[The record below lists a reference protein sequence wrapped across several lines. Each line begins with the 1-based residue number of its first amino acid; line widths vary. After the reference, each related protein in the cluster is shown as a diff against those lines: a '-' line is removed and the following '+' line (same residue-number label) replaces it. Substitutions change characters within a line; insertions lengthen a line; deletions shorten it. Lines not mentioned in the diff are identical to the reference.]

1 MAKISTY
8 AIDGTPSLSDKV
20 IGTDVSDSNITKN
33 YLLSDIYNLFNS
45 QVSGYVPYVGA
56 TNDVDLGSH
65 TITADNFIVNGG
77 TSSGFLKADG
87 SIDTTAYVTIS
98 TNQTIT
104 GIKTFNNDTIFN
116 DYVELN
122 KFRDYGMKVNYSTD
136 VSTSAGS
143 PTQAGIYII
152 NGGINGYA
160 LAVDENTTNVSG
172 GQYPVTIRSTASSGT
187 PAIGMATGIHFAVQD
202 DAGNPAVGQMA
213 FRTTDAVAASYTMRW
228 EMRMK
233 NLGTYQT
240 NFMMLGDGSLALGYN
255 GVAPS
260 YKLDVNGDARLATIN
275 QATTDTD
282 KILVSDGGVIKYRT
296 GSEIL
301 SDIGAVK
308 SYGSFYDILD
318 QTIVTPSVGQPV
330 LVRNTDATMTSG
342 FSVVSNSRITA
353 ANTGKYNIQFSI
365 QLHNNG
371 GGGPG
376 STVEIWFDKNGVP
389 LPDSNTRVA
398 VGTNSPYVVAAWNY
412 FVPLNAGQ
420 YVEIYWA
427 TDNANI
433 GIDYS
438 AGSMGGPAIPSAI
451 ITINQID

>member
-8 AIDGTPSLSDKV
+8 AVDGTPSLGDKV

-33 YLLSDIYNLFNS
+33 YLLGDVFNLFVS
-45 QVSGYVPYVGA
+45 QGGGGGYVPYLGA

-136 VSTSAGS
+136 LPTAPGTI
-143 PTQAGIYII
+143 TQAGIYIV
-152 NGGINGYA
+152 NGNVTGYA

-213 FRTTDAVAASYTMRW
+213 FRTTNAVAASYTMRW

-233 NLGTYQT
+233 NLGTQQT

-275 QATTDTD
+275 QAASGTD
-282 KILVSDGGVIKYRT
+282 KILVSDSGVIKYRT
-296 GSEIL
+296 ANELLKEQVAI
-301 SDIGAVK
+301 
-308 SYGSFYDILD
+308 GSFFDSTD
-318 QTIVTPSVGQPV
+318 QTSAGVIKAMTFS
-330 LVRNTDATMTSG
+330 NTDISSG
-342 FSVVSNSRITA
+342 VSIVSSSRITFA
-353 ANTGKYNIQFSI
+353 NVGVYNVAFSAQLARISGGSNRDVYIWLSQNGTPVPDTTTIVHFANNTVYSVPAWNFFVDNSIAGGYCEIMWYEASGEIRLEHINTGLPVGIPNVPSVIV
-365 QLHNNG
+365 
-371 GGGPG
+371 
-376 STVEIWFDKNGVP
+376 TVNQ
-389 LPDSNTRVA
+389 
-398 VGTNSPYVVAAWNY
+398 VG
-412 FVPLNAGQ
+412 
-420 YVEIYWA
+420 
-427 TDNANI
+427 
-433 GIDYS
+433 
-438 AGSMGGPAIPSAI
+438 
-451 ITINQID
+451 